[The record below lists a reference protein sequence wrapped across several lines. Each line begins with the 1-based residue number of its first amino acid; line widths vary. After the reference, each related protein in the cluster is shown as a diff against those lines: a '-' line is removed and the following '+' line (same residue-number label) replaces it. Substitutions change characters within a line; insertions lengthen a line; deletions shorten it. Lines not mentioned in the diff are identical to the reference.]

1 MNCDLK
7 LGDSISDE
15 TESTQIDTESMAS
28 SIDEEEDGNNEVSS
42 PSGDEHD
49 NVISEKLSNQ
59 IPLQRIAMSVRYKK
73 NRGSKILRGGWMVHF
88 TNTDR
93 MVRMFFFPWLTSHKV
108 WHSMRTNIP
117 CQCKL
122 RRFIFERDFFVT
134 TLN

>member
-1 MNCDLK
+1 MNCNLK
-7 LGDSISDE
+7 SGDSISDE
-15 TESTQIDTESMAS
+15 TESTQIDTESMAN

-93 MVRMFFFPWLTSHKV
+93 MVRKCFFPTFL
-108 WHSMRTNIP
+108 
-117 CQCKL
+117 
-122 RRFIFERDFFVT
+122 
-134 TLN
+134 